1 MNQSRRNQLRDIQQQ
16 LQDIYERLDILCNEE
31 QEAYDNMPESIQDSA
46 RGDAAQSA
54 IDTLESVRDQVQ
66 EASDGIDGI
75 FE

>member
-66 EASDGIDGI
+66 EASDGIDEI

>member
-16 LQDIYERLDILCNEE
+16 LQDIYEWLDILCNEE

-54 IDTLESVRDQVQ
+54 IDILESVRDQVQ
-66 EASDGIDGI
+66 EASDGIDEI